1 MRFAGEYL
9 QPAATPVQQKP
20 VVPGFNAEDLKVT
33 PELKMDGFQGPG
45 SDLIRDRYIQHNPG
59 SGVAS
64 TGGQEVALA
73 PAVAAG
79 IGLLKTGAKLYGATK
94 VLDAGRVNPGTT
106 ADYAGQDPTAAPGS
120 TSSSRQR
127 AGGGLGRIITDMGD
141 GKKESMRGPT
151 LRSPYHQ

>member
-73 PAVAAG
+73 PTQCCSNRHWPS
-79 IGLLKTGAKLYGATK
+79 LKDILVQSFMVQPKCLMLA
-94 VLDAGRVNPGTT
+94 
-106 ADYAGQDPTAAPGS
+106 
-120 TSSSRQR
+120 
-127 AGGGLGRIITDMGD
+127 
-141 GKKESMRGPT
+141 E
-151 LRSPYHQ
+151 